1 MSFFVDIDY
10 RSINKYGEELCGDQI
25 EVIRRPDSVNIVLA
39 DGLGSGVKANILS
52 TLTSKIICTM
62 LSNGMTIDE
71 SVETI
76 ANTLPVC
83 SQRGIAYS
91 TFTIL
96 QIFNSGKAYMVQFD
110 NPSVVLLKNG
120 LLAEY
125 DMERRDIYGKTI
137 YESRFDV
144 AVGDM
149 FVMFSDGVVHAGIG
163 KTLNLGWQMEDIQYY
178 ITTNYDSNKSAG
190 DMACT
195 LIEAVNN
202 LYINMPGDDSTA
214 AVVGIRENLSVN
226 LMVGPPVDQH
236 NDKKAVDLL
245 MRGDCKRVVCG
256 GTTSQIVSKHLNKEL
271 DVALQYEDTD
281 IPPMGYIDG
290 IDLVTEG
297 VLTLNKVLENS
308 KAFLAHKGDVAAV
321 SKKKDGAS
329 RISDMLFKQATNIF
343 FIVGHAINFAH
354 QNSPFAKELSIKMKI
369 VDELAENLKKMGK
382 HVQVQYL

>member
-62 LSNGMTIDE
+62 LANGMNIEE

-120 LLAEY
+120 MLTEY
-125 DMERRDIYGKTI
+125 DTERRDICGKTI
-137 YESRFDV
+137 YESRFNV
-144 AVGDM
+144 AFGDM
-149 FVMFSDGVVHAGIG
+149 FVMFSDGVVHAGVG
-163 KTLNLGWQMEDIQYY
+163 KTLNLGWQMEEIQRY
-178 ITTNYDSNKSAG
+178 ITTNYESNKNAV

-202 LYINMPGDDSTA
+202 LYMNMPGDDSTA
-214 AVVGIRENLSVN
+214 AVISIKKQLGVN
-226 LMVGPPVDQH
+226 LMVGPPVDQQ
-236 NDKKAVDLL
+236 NDKQAVKLL
-245 MRGDCKRVVCG
+245 MKGDCKRVVCG
-256 GTTSQIVSKHLNKEL
+256 GTTSQIVSRYLNKEL
-271 DVALQYEDTD
+271 EVALQYEDLD
-281 IPPMGYIDG
+281 VPPMGYIDG

-308 KAFLAHKGDVAAV
+308 KAFLSHSGDATAV
-321 SKKKDGAS
+321 SKKLDGAS
-329 RISDMLFKQATNIF
+329 KISDMLFKQATNIF

-354 QNSPFAKELSIKMKI
+354 QNSAFAKELSIKMKI
-369 VDELAENLKKMGK
+369 VDELADNLKKMGK
-382 HVQVQYL
+382 NVQVQYL